1 MRKILCLLM
10 TFAALAAASAQPYSY
25 TELSLDE
32 GFPSSVNSIF
42 IEESGFAW
50 LGAGDA
56 LYLLYGNN
64 SFSRHDRSQGYL
76 PGNNVLQVLT
86 DSHGMAWILTDKG
99 FIGYNSRLN
108 IEHPSFIKGM
118 DGSQVAYCVR
128 PQGDNIYFGGNG
140 CIWKFDHR
148 SGKFSTLCEFE
159 TQFKVTDLILSFRE
173 GRTVLAAF
181 SKGMTENYLVDIID
195 GSILAG
201 EELASGFCAGFSD
214 SRGYTWI
221 SLFDAG
227 VYRMSP
233 SMDIV
238 QRYDSTT
245 IPIDDNNVLCFA
257 ERHGKIWMGTDGG
270 GIKILDPW
278 DATIQRLDLS
288 EHRMTPDPATTVS
301 TMFCD
306 HNGHVWCGR
315 PNGGVLIVSETHIE
329 MFRTEDFD
337 PQIDTKGISYFYQD
351 GPTDDIW
358 VGTYGSGLMKYD
370 QTTGK
375 FTGFPSTEG
384 LHIYSMAKVDD
395 DTIALSC
402 PNKGFFYFYKKTGQI
417 ERFEP
422 LSEYK
427 YYYATVNDGVFVD
440 NDAHGNVL
448 MFSHDVKRWN
458 KLTGELETFTP
469 DHDRDLGYLH
479 PIRGSMCQYI
489 LDFTHIYKWNE
500 SLPDK
505 LEVVGELTDGSRFFC
520 SSMNRD
526 GTIWFGAGGRIG
538 QFNTETREIIF
549 DKHVFEPAPSLIFSA
564 DNGKLWLG
572 TRNAL
577 YVINPESNSI
587 ITLGESDGVADNEYI
602 LQAKMQAA
610 NGDIYLGGSKGMLRI
625 HTDFSLPSSPDPD
638 IVVSGVTVDGEEV
651 FDFGGITVP
660 VNHSTL
666 AIRFLVRGTDIL
678 TTHMHRIQVKGP
690 GGWVM
695 DEESNK
701 PFISFRGLNPGHY
714 ILSVSTT
721 TQDGRWTE
729 PKEIFTFNVA
739 HHWYGTWW
747 AIILFL
753 MCSGMLCF
761 NIYRTLSTKRTA
773 ERAKVA
779 DEERYNFLINVSHE
793 LRTPL
798 TLILGPLRRIMADPS
813 LKDNHRESIKK
824 VCRQADRMATLLNTV
839 LTTDKI
845 GNGATKVNP
854 RSININEWL
863 ENCSEEF
870 NDEAMGREM
879 SITLKTDP
887 GAGSVM
893 MDPDLCRIVFS
904 NIMSN
909 ALRHNQPGHHITVW
923 SSADIHPGY
932 VRIGIR
938 DHGSGIGVVDVSK
951 LFERY
956 YRATEEHTG
965 FGIGLSYAKT
975 IVDAHGGKIGAFNN
989 DKDAGATF
997 WFELPA
1003 AAIPGE
1009 SIGEAPRYVSKLTR
1023 TILAKDLKDKIILF
1037 VDDSKYLR
1045 DYVESELKDLCKEFL
1060 MAYNGAEALRVLA
1073 AHEVDVVVTDVMM
1086 PEIDGVELCRIIK
1099 TSPNYRHIPVI
1110 MLSAR
1115 ADEESKARGY
1125 AVKADQYMSKPFD
1138 IKDLIAILD
1147 NKTRRQ
1153 I

>member
-1 MRKILCLLM
+1 MRKLLCLL
-10 TFAALAAASAQPYSY
+10 LAAAAVATASAQPYSY

-42 IEESGFAW
+42 IEESGYAW
-50 LGAGDA
+50 LGADDA

-64 SFSRHDRSQGYL
+64 SFSRHDLNQGYL
-76 PGNNVLQVLT
+76 PGNKVLQVLT

-99 FIGYNSRLN
+99 FLGYNSRLN
-108 IEHPSFIKGM
+108 IEHPSFIRGL
-118 DGSQVAYCVR
+118 DGTQVAYCVR

-140 CIWKFDHR
+140 RIWKYDYR
-148 SGKFSTLCEFE
+148 SGEFSTLCELG
-159 TQFKVTDLILSFRE
+159 TPFKITDLLIGQKE
-173 GRTVLAAF
+173 GRTALSAF
-181 SKGMTENYLVDIID
+181 SKGMTEFFFVDVLD
-195 GSILAG
+195 GSVTPG
-201 EELASGFCAGFSD
+201 DELASGFCAGFSD

-227 VYRMSP
+227 VLRMSP
-233 SMDIV
+233 SMDVV
-238 QRYDSTT
+238 QRYDDTT
-245 IPIDDNNVLCFA
+245 MPIDDNNVLCFA
-257 ERHGKIWMGTDGG
+257 ERYGKIWMGTDGG

-278 DATIQRLDLS
+278 NATIQRLELS
-288 EHRMTPDPATTVS
+288 EHRRTPDPATTVS

-315 PNGGVLIVSETHIE
+315 PNGGVLIVNQTHIK

-337 PQIDTKGISYFYQD
+337 PQIDTKGITFFYQD

-358 VGTYGSGLMKYD
+358 VGTYGSGLLKYD
-370 QTTGK
+370 PLADA
-375 FTGFPSTEG
+375 FTSYPSTAG
-384 LHIYSMAKVDD
+384 LHIYSMARVDD

-402 PNKGFFYFYKKTGQI
+402 PNKGFFYFHKNSGQI

-427 YYYATVNDGVFVD
+427 YYYATVNDGVYID
-440 NDAHGNVL
+440 NDPHGNIL
-448 MFSHDVKRWN
+448 MFSHDVMRWN
-458 KLTGELETFTP
+458 KMTGALETFTP

-489 LDFTHIYKWNE
+489 LDYTHIYKWNE

-505 LEVVGELTDGSRFFC
+505 LEVVGELTDGSRFYC

-526 GTIWFGAGGRIG
+526 GVIWFGAGNHIG
-538 QFNTETREIIF
+538 HFDTETRELIF
-549 DKHVFEPAPSLIFSA
+549 DKHTFEPSPSLIFSA
-564 DNGKLWLG
+564 VDGKLWLG

-577 YVINPESNSI
+577 YVIHAESNNI
-587 ITLGESDGVADNEYI
+587 VTLGESDGVTDNEYV

-625 HTDFSLPSSPDPD
+625 YSDFNLPSSPDPD
-638 IVVSGVTVDGEEV
+638 IVVSGVTVDGEEI

-660 VNHSTL
+660 VNHSTMT
-666 AIRFLVRGTDIL
+666 IRFLVRGSDIL
-678 TTHMHRIQVKGP
+678 TTHLYRILVKGP
-690 GGWVM
+690 RGWVM
-695 DEESNK
+695 DDEANK
-701 PFISFRGLNPGHY
+701 PFVNFRGLNPGHY
-714 ILSVSTT
+714 TLSVSTT
-721 TQDGRWTE
+721 TRDGRWTE
-729 PKEIFTFNVA
+729 PKEIFEFNVA
-739 HHWYGTWW
+739 YHWYGTWW
-747 AIILFL
+747 AITLFL
-753 MCSGMLCF
+753 ICF
-761 NIYRTLSTKRTA
+761 FFLAFYLYRSLSTKRAA

-798 TLILGPLRRIMADPS
+798 TLILGPLKRIIADSS
-813 LKDNHRESIKK
+813 LQDSHRDSIKK

-845 GNGATKVNP
+845 GNGATQVHP
-854 RSININEWL
+854 RPVDINEWL
-863 ENCSEEF
+863 ERCSDEFSEEA
-870 NDEAMGREM
+870 NGRDM
-879 SITLKTDP
+879 SIIMKTDP
-887 GAGSVM
+887 GADSVM

-923 SSADIHPGY
+923 SSADIRPGY

-975 IVDAHGGKIGAFNN
+975 IIDAHGGKIGAFNN
-989 DKDAGATF
+989 DRDAGATF

-1003 AAIPGE
+1003 AALPGE
-1009 SIGEAPRYVSKLTR
+1009 SMSEAPDYVSKLTR
-1023 TILAKDLKDKIILF
+1023 SILAKDLKDKTILF
-1037 VDDSKYLR
+1037 VDDSKDLR
-1045 DYVESELKDLCKEFL
+1045 DYVESELGELCKQLL
-1060 MAYNGAEALRVLA
+1060 MAYNGAEALRVLVG
-1073 AHEVDVVVTDVMM
+1073 HEVDVVVTDVMM
-1086 PEIDGVELCRIIK
+1086 PEIDGVELCRTIK
-1099 TSPNYRHIPVI
+1099 TSPDYRHIPVI

-1115 ADEESKARGY
+1115 VDEESKARGY
-1125 AVKADQYMSKPFD
+1125 AAKADQYLSKPFD

-1147 NKTRRQ
+1147 NKTRRKA
-1153 I
+1153 